1 MGTNYYHRT
10 NICEHCDRYDE
21 NHIGKSSGGWVFSF
35 HGERNDVEWNFLG
48 GGVIVS
54 LDDWKARLK
63 GGKIF
68 DEYGDEISVEDVE
81 SALKDMVKQDLIIC
95 YMEIKH
101 SAPKV
106 TPENQ

>member
-1 MGTNYYHRT
+1 M
-10 NICEHCDRYDE
+10 IPF
-21 NHIGKSSGGWVFSF
+21 I
-35 HGERNDVEWNFLG
+35 
-48 GGVIVS
+48 
-54 LDDWKARLK
+54 
-63 GGKIF
+63 
-68 DEYGDEISVEDVE
+68 DEISVEDVE